1 MKGKMA
7 LAVGLICAGG
17 LVLTA
22 CSDTSATEPAVIEQ
36 KIIEE
41 KSVEAPVRDP
51 AMQQLVDQAGLNP
64 CPVGVENPDAAIP
77 GLPNIELPCLG
88 DGPPVNLS
96 TLRGIPL
103 VVNVWASWC
112 PPCIEEMPI
121 LAQAARELEGTVQ
134 FIGIDYQDDPAR
146 GLELLTDMGV
156 DFPSV
161 FDPDAQVRAPL
172 AIPGPPVTYF
182 VTPEGVIAGR
192 WDGSITSEQALATL
206 IETYLGVT
214 W

>member
-1 MKGKMA
+1 MNVKVA
-7 LAVGLICAGG
+7 FVVGLACAGG
-17 LVLTA
+17 LVLPA
-22 CSDTSATEPAVIEQ
+22 CTSTSAMQPNVTEQ
-36 KIIEE
+36 KT
-41 KSVEAPVRDP
+41 VEAPMRDP
-51 AMQQLVDQAGLNP
+51 EMQQLVDQAGLAL
-64 CPVGVENPDAAIP
+64 CPVGVSNPDAAIP
-77 GLPNIELPCLG
+77 GLPNVELPCLG

-146 GLELLTDMGV
+146 GLELLTVMGV
-156 DFPSV
+156 EFPSV
-161 FDPDAQVRAPL
+161 IDSDASVRAPL

-182 VTPEGVIAGR
+182 VNPDGVIAGR
-192 WDGSITSEQALATL
+192 WDGSITSEKALAIL
-206 IETYLGVT
+206 RENFLGVT

>member
-1 MKGKMA
+1 MKEKVA

-17 LVLTA
+17 LILTA

-36 KIIEE
+36 K
-41 KSVEAPVRDP
+41 SVKVPVRDP
-51 AMQQLVDQAGLNP
+51 AMQQLVDQAGLTP

-96 TLRGIPL
+96 TLRGMPL

-121 LAQAARELEGTVQ
+121 LAQAARELEGVVS

-161 FDPDAQVRAPL
+161 FDPDALVRAPL
-172 AIPGPPVTYF
+172 RIPGPPVTYF

>member
-7 LAVGLICAGG
+7 LAVGLICVGG
-17 LVLTA
+17 VFLTA

-36 KIIEE
+36 K
-41 KSVEAPVRDP
+41 SVEVPVRDP

-96 TLRGIPL
+96 TLRGMPL

-121 LAQAARELEGTVQ
+121 LAQAARELDGVVS

-161 FDPDAQVRAPL
+161 FDPDALVRAPL
-172 AIPGPPVTYF
+172 TIPGPPVTYF

>member
-1 MKGKMA
+1 MNIRVA
-7 LAVGLICAGG
+7 LTVGLVCIGG
-17 LVLTA
+17 LVLSA
-22 CSDTSATEPAVIEQ
+22 CAGTSAVEPRGAEPTAI
-36 KIIEE
+36 
-41 KSVEAPVRDP
+41 EAPVRDP
-51 AMQQLVDQAGLNP
+51 AMQQLVDRAGLVP

-77 GLPNIELPCLG
+77 GLPNVELPCLG

-121 LAQAARELEGTVQ
+121 LAQAARELEGTVS

-146 GLELLTDMGV
+146 GLELLTSMGV
-156 DFPSV
+156 EFPSV
-161 FDPDAQVRAPL
+161 IDTDALVRAPL

-192 WDGSITSEQALATL
+192 WDGSITSEKALAIL
-206 IETYLGVT
+206 LEKFLGVT

>member
-1 MKGKMA
+1 
-7 LAVGLICAGG
+7 
-17 LVLTA
+17 
-22 CSDTSATEPAVIEQ
+22 
-36 KIIEE
+36 
-41 KSVEAPVRDP
+41 
-51 AMQQLVDQAGLNP
+51 MQQLVDQAGLNP

-96 TLRGIPL
+96 TLRGMPL

-121 LAQAARELEGTVQ
+121 LAQAARELDGVVS

-161 FDPDAQVRAPL
+161 FDRDGSVRAPL
-172 AIPGPPVTYF
+172 TIPGPPVTYF

>member
-1 MKGKMA
+1 MNVRVA
-7 LAVGLICAGG
+7 FVVGLVGVGG

-22 CSDTSATEPAVIEQ
+22 CTNTSAMQPSVTEQ
-36 KIIEE
+36 KI
-41 KSVEAPVRDP
+41 VEAPLRDP
-51 AMQQLVDQAGLNP
+51 AMQQLVEQAGLAL
-64 CPVGVENPDAAIP
+64 CPVGVNNPDAAIP
-77 GLPNIELPCLG
+77 GLPNVELPCLG

-134 FIGIDYQDDPAR
+134 FIGIDYQDDPAL
-146 GLELLTDMGV
+146 GLELLTAMGV
-156 DFPSV
+156 EFPSV
-161 FDPDAQVRAPL
+161 IDSDASVRAPL

-182 VTPEGVIAGR
+182 VNPDGVIAGR

>member
-1 MKGKMA
+1 MTSPVS
-7 LAVGLICAGG
+7 LAVALLCASG

-22 CSDTSATEPAVIEQ
+22 CSNTSATEQIGTEQ
-36 KIIEE
+36 IGTEQTTI
-41 KSVEAPVRDP
+41 EAPTRDA
-51 AMQQLVDQAGLNP
+51 AMQKLVDQAGLDP

-77 GLPNIELPCLG
+77 GLPNIEFPCLG

-96 TLRGIPL
+96 TLRGMPL

-121 LAQAARELEGTVQ
+121 LAQAARELQGVVS
-134 FIGIDYQDDPAR
+134 FMGIDYQDDPAR
-146 GLELLTDMGV
+146 GLELLIDMDV
-156 DFPSV
+156 DFPSII
-161 FDPDAQVRAPL
+161 DTDAKVRAPL

-182 VTPEGVIAGR
+182 VRPDGTIAGR
-192 WDGSITSEQALATL
+192 WDGSITSEQDLATL
-206 IETYLGVT
+206 LQTYLGVT

>member
-1 MKGKMA
+1 MQPS
-7 LAVGLICAGG
+7 V
-17 LVLTA
+17 T
-22 CSDTSATEPAVIEQ
+22 EQ
-36 KIIEE
+36 KI
-41 KSVEAPVRDP
+41 VEAPLRDP
-51 AMQQLVDQAGLNP
+51 AMQQLVEQAGLAL
-64 CPVGVENPDAAIP
+64 CPVGVNNPDAAIP
-77 GLPNIELPCLG
+77 GLPNVELPCLG

-134 FIGIDYQDDPAR
+134 FIGIDYQDDPAL
-146 GLELLTDMGV
+146 GLELLTAMGV
-156 DFPSV
+156 EFPSV
-161 FDPDAQVRAPL
+161 IDSDASVRAPL

-182 VTPEGVIAGR
+182 VNPDGVIAGR

>member
-1 MKGKMA
+1 MNVRVA
-7 LAVGLICAGG
+7 FVVGLACAGG

-22 CSDTSATEPAVIEQ
+22 CTSTSAMQPNVTEQ
-36 KIIEE
+36 KT
-41 KSVEAPVRDP
+41 VEAPMRDP
-51 AMQQLVDQAGLNP
+51 AMQQLVDQAGLAL
-64 CPVGVENPDAAIP
+64 CPVGVNNPDAAIP
-77 GLPNIELPCLG
+77 GLPNVELPCLG

-146 GLELLTDMGV
+146 GLELLTAVGV
-156 DFPSV
+156 EFPSV
-161 FDPDAQVRAPL
+161 IDSDASVRAPL

-182 VTPEGVIAGR
+182 VNPDGVIAGR
-192 WDGSITSEQALATL
+192 WDGSITSEKAFAILL
-206 IETYLGVT
+206 ENFLGVT

>member
-1 MKGKMA
+1 MNVRVTFV
-7 LAVGLICAGG
+7 LGLVCAGG

-22 CSDTSATEPAVIEQ
+22 CTSTSAMQPSGTEQ
-36 KIIEE
+36 KT
-41 KSVEAPVRDP
+41 VEAPLRDP
-51 AMQQLVDQAGLNP
+51 AMQQLVDQAGLAL
-64 CPVGVENPDAAIP
+64 CPVGVNNPDAAIP
-77 GLPNIELPCLG
+77 GLPNVELPCLG

-96 TLRGIPL
+96 TLRGMPL

-156 DFPSV
+156 EFPSV
-161 FDPDAQVRAPL
+161 IDSDASVRAPL

-182 VTPEGVIAGR
+182 VTPDGVIAGR
-192 WDGSITSEQALATL
+192 WDGSITSEKALAIL
-206 IETYLGVT
+206 LENFLGVT